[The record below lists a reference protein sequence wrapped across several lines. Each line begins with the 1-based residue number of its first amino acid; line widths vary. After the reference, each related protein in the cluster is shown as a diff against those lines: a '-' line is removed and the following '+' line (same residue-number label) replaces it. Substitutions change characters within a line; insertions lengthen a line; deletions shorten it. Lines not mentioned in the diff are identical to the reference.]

1 MTAGRILAV
10 IEPAEEGEGGHIAD
24 RLIDLRGMHGG
35 RSILGEPLVRAD
47 KLEAP
52 RQRGGAPEDFGVE
65 EVAHAD
71 DRAAD
76 PHGDHDA
83 VERPDVGQFVLAGEQ
98 PEADQQADG
107 GAVAGHAA
115 VTESGDDG
123 PGLREILHGIVEE
136 AVAETRSEDRGDGS
150 VDEDRLGDLRGEPFA
165 FAEVVEEPRADEDGQ
180 RPHQSVITDF
190 ERSDAEQHGIEI
202 PHHRKGLYQKWYLHH
217 SFKFLSGRRPYL
229 HTGQRDRIH
238 PPVRFGPVAAPDHSF
253 AAPGLSFAA
262 PGKFLRIPPAAE
274 SGPARVLLISSP
286 GEWPF

>member
-10 IEPAEEGEGGHIAD
+10 IEPAEDREGRHIAE
-24 RLIDLRGMHGG
+24 RLVDLRGMHGG
-35 RSILGEPLVRAD
+35 RGVFDQPLVRTEE
-47 KLEAP
+47 LEAP

-123 PGLREILHGIVEE
+123 PGLREILHGIVEK
-136 AVAETRSEDRGDGS
+136 AVAEACAEDRGDGS

-202 PHHRKGLYQKWYLHH
+202 PDDRKRLYERGCQYHL
-217 SFKFLSGRRPYL
+217 FKF
-229 HTGQRDRIH
+229 
-238 PPVRFGPVAAPDHSF
+238 
-253 AAPGLSFAA
+253 
-262 PGKFLRIPPAAE
+262 
-274 SGPARVLLISSP
+274 
-286 GEWPF
+286 